1 MDDTAMDQLELI
13 LNGAKEHEGELSDW
27 ERGFIQDTAERLEK
41 YGDRVRVSDKQWA
54 VLNRIWEKLP
64 L

>member
-1 MDDTAMDQLELI
+1 MDEEEFDRLELI

-27 ERGFIQDTAERLEK
+27 ERGFVQDTLERIEK
-41 YGDRVRVSDKQWA
+41 YGQRTRVSEKQWA
-54 VLNRIWEKLP
+54 VLNRIYGKLP